1 MSQRALEN
9 KTKCAYMPPGQRV
22 SIGFPGIFHWTAWK
36 TCIPIYYSPYI
47 VKRLG
52 YEN

>member
-22 SIGFPGIFHWTAWK
+22 SIGFPGIFHWT
-36 TCIPIYYSPYI
+36 IPIYYSPYI

-52 YEN
+52 YDN